1 MVPCF
6 MNFGYQTMIDLPKK
20 DNLEEYAMYF
30 QLSMTSTQYK
40 YRVPGHKFYSQFN
53 HLTFAHGILKKIC
66 YTWDRQVYR
75 GSDEESG
82 N

>member
-6 MNFGYQTMIDLPKK
+6 MYFGYQTVIDLPKK

-40 YRVPGHKFYSQFN
+40 YRVPGHKFYS
-53 HLTFAHGILKKIC
+53 
-66 YTWDRQVYR
+66 
-75 GSDEESG
+75 
-82 N
+82 